1 MPATEWG
8 WQITAAELE
17 SWILYEDEEILAL
30 DKPGL
35 VVCHPSKHG
44 PWSSLAGAVRE
55 QWKLPRVHLL
65 SRLDRETSGVVVFAK
80 QAAAASRL
88 QRAVTRGE
96 VRSVYLAILRGE
108 LTQSVRVERP
118 LARDPSAQVS
128 FKQRTVDPPAGAA
141 AETEFIPLV
150 AGGGYTLARVLPRR
164 GRLHQIRVHA
174 AWIGRPVVG
183 DKLYG
188 DGEEIYLAFLRHG
201 YTASLAA
208 RLDLPRQ
215 ALHRLEV
222 EIQSLPRFRAPFP
235 PDLDAFCRERLPEEE
250 YQQARSREF

>member
-8 WQITAAELE
+8 WRVTPAELE
-17 SWILYEDEEILAL
+17 SWILYEDGEILAL

-55 QWKLPRVHLL
+55 HWKLSRVHLL
-65 SRLDRETSGVVVFAK
+65 SRLDRESSGVVVFAK
-80 QAAAASRL
+80 RADTASRL
-88 QRAVTRGE
+88 QRAVTRRQ

-108 LTQSVRVERP
+108 LLQSVSVDRP
-118 LARDPSAQVS
+118 LARDPGAQVS
-128 FKQRTVDPPAGAA
+128 FKQRAVDPPAGAA
-141 AETEFIPLV
+141 AQTTFMPLV
-150 AGGGYTLARVLPRR
+150 AGGGYTLARVLPRQ

-174 AWIGRPVVG
+174 ACIGRPVVG

-188 DGEEIYLAFLRHG
+188 DGEEIYLTFLRHG

-215 ALHRLEV
+215 ALHRVEV
-222 EIQSLPRFRAPFP
+222 DFQVLPRFRAPFP
-235 PDLDAFCRERLPEEE
+235 PDLDGFCRQHLPEQE
-250 YQQARSREF
+250 YQRAWSSGF